1 MKRKAELEEKLTE
14 EEQSRTDFLYDHE
27 VDVRKKALD
36 DELEDFED
44 QINTKIAEIENFLDK
59 QGLIRQ
65 QAIDLINGKS
75 EQFYNDLLDYTL
87 TYTSTSKYELN
98 QLWDSAYSAIL
109 KYADGELN
117 VDLALMNLIAS
128 MKVADEQLK
137 NIENSIN
144 NIKHATDAAKEAM
157 YEFNKVTGDTV
168 AKVHDLYSSPIGPGL
183 PNSPLY
189 NESQLYM
196 RKQAVINGGGMT
208 VADIMKYIRGYHT
221 GGIVEG
227 VSTEHGEV
235 LAKLLS
241 GEVVATEGQARQ
253 FMEKTLPK
261 LAGTTVNN
269 NASLAPVINMG
280 DINISGNADQSIVD
294 KLRSVQKDIVND
306 VFRVINNQ
314 KNIYNGGM
322 IR

>member
-1 MKRKAELEEKLTE
+1 MKRKAELEEQLAEKSKDREDLL
-14 EEQSRTDFLYDHE
+14 FDHE
-27 VDVRKKALD
+27 IDTRKDAIDKETEAYTESLETRIK
-36 DELEDFED
+36 ELEN
-44 QINTKIAEIENFLDK
+44 ILDK
-59 QGLIRQ
+59 EGHIRQ
-65 QAIDLINGKS
+65 MAVDMINKKS
-75 EQFYNDLLDYTL
+75 EQFYNDLMDYTL
-87 TYTSTSKYELN
+87 TYTDKSRFEFQ

-144 NIKHATDAAKEAM
+144 NIKHATDAAKQAM
-157 YEFNKVTGDTV
+157 WDYNRVVGDTK
-168 AKVHDLYSSPIGPGL
+168 AKLDEMGKVPTISVNNGDLKSVDSL
-183 PNSPLY
+183 MSAN
-189 NESQLYM
+189 
-196 RKQAVINGGGMT
+196 
-208 VADIMKYIRGYHT
+208 DKYANYILKLKGVKPYHT

-261 LAGTTVNN
+261 LAGTTVNNN